1 MATVALTDPAL
12 DDLRRA
18 GPVAAALLLG
28 RLRLLEQDPDA
39 GPPLVDRRTGFRV
52 LDALDGDARIVHS
65 RHRDT
70 VTVHAVWVDGV
81 RSDGEAYA
89 EALERVR
96 AADPSEQVALAR
108 SVQLLARA
116 TGVRPVPS
124 DRLRAPVPDWLADAL
139 VRDAGWTRLAVA
151 AMDAA
156 TAFEAWNAHVNA
168 RNDARDHRGL
178 PAPEARKR

>member
-1 MATVALTDPAL
+1 MSVELTDPAV

-28 RLRLLEQDPDA
+28 RLRVLEQEPDA
-39 GPPLVDRRTGFRV
+39 GAPLLDARTGFRM
-52 LDALDGDARIVHS
+52 LDALDGDARIVFGVD
-65 RHRDT
+65 RGR
-70 VTVHAVWVDGV
+70 VTVHEIWIDGV

-108 SVQLLARA
+108 SVQRLARL

-139 VRDAGWTRLAVA
+139 VREAGLTRLTVA
-151 AMDAA
+151 AMDAT
-156 TAFEAWNAHVNA
+156 TAFDTWNASL
-168 RNDARDHRGL
+168 G
-178 PAPEARKR
+178 ARKR

>member
-1 MATVALTDPAL
+1 VATVALTEPAL

-28 RLRLLEQDPDA
+28 RLRVLEQEP
-39 GPPLVDRRTGFRV
+39 GTGTPLVDVRTGFRA
-52 LDALDGDARIVHS
+52 LDALDGAARVVYALEGA
-65 RHRDT
+65 R
-70 VTVHAVWVDGV
+70 VTVSWIWVDGV
-81 RSDGEAYA
+81 RSDGEIYA

-108 SVQLLARA
+108 SVQRLARL

-139 VRDAGWTRLAVA
+139 VRDGGLTRLAVA

-156 TAFEAWNAHVNA
+156 TAFDTWNSAE
-168 RNDARDHRGL
+168 D
-178 PAPEARKR
+178 RKR

>member
-1 MATVALTDPAL
+1 VSVGFTDAAL

-18 GPVAAALLLG
+18 GPVAGALVLG
-28 RLRLLEQDPDA
+28 RLRLLESDPAA
-39 GPPLVDRRTGFRV
+39 GAPLVDPRTGFRV
-52 LDALDGDARIVHS
+52 LEALDGEARVVYDVE
-65 RHRDT
+65 RGA
-70 VTVHAVWVDGV
+70 VTVHEIWIDGA

-108 SVQLLARA
+108 SVQRLARL

-139 VRDAGWTRLAVA
+139 VRDAGLTRLAVA

-156 TAFEAWNAHVNA
+156 TAFDAWNAH
-168 RNDARDHRGL
+168 L
-178 PAPEARKR
+178 EARKR

>member
-1 MATVALTDPAL
+1 MASVELTDVAL

-28 RLRLLEQDPDA
+28 RLRVLEQEPEA
-39 GPPLVDRRTGFRV
+39 GTPLVDRRTGFRV
-52 LDALDGDARIVHS
+52 LDALDGDARVVYSLAGS
-65 RHRDT
+65 RA
-70 VTVHAVWVDGV
+70 TVHAVWVEGV

-108 SVQLLARA
+108 SVQRLARL

-139 VRDAGWTRLAVA
+139 VREAGLTRLAVA
-151 AMDAA
+151 AMDAT
-156 TAFEAWNAHVNA
+156 TAFDTWNASL
-168 RNDARDHRGL
+168 G
-178 PAPEARKR
+178 ARKR

>member
-1 MATVALTDPAL
+1 MAAVTLTAPAL

-28 RLRLLEQDPDA
+28 RLRVLEHEPESGA
-39 GPPLVDRRTGFRV
+39 PLVDPRTGFRV
-52 LDALDGDARIVHS
+52 LDALEGDARVVHS
-65 RHRDT
+65 IDAGT

-81 RSDGEAYA
+81 RSDGELYA

-108 SVQLLARA
+108 SVQRLARL
-116 TGVRPVPS
+116 TGVRPVAS

-139 VRDAGWTRLAVA
+139 VREAGLTRLAVA

-156 TAFEAWNAHVNA
+156 TAFDVWN
-168 RNDARDHRGL
+168 D
-178 PAPEARKR
+178 PEARKR

>member
-1 MATVALTDPAL
+1 MSIELTDPAV

-18 GPVAAALLLG
+18 GPVVAALG
-28 RLRLLEQDPDA
+28 PRSDPHARGGDPTRVRRWSIA
-39 GPPLVDRRTGFRV
+39 RTGFRV
-52 LDALDGDARIVHS
+52 LDALDGDARVVFGV
-65 RHRDT
+65 DGT
-70 VTVHAVWVDGV
+70 GTGAGTGTGTGTGTVVTVHEIWVDGA

-108 SVQLLARA
+108 SVQRLARL

-139 VRDAGWTRLAVA
+139 V
-151 AMDAA
+151 A
-156 TAFEAWNAHVNA
+156 T
-168 RNDARDHRGL
+168 
-178 PAPEARKR
+178 PA

>member
-1 MATVALTDPAL
+1 MSVELTDPAV

-18 GPVAAALLLG
+18 GPVVAALVLG
-28 RLRLLEQDPDA
+28 RIRMLEAAPETGA
-39 GPPLVDRRTGFRV
+39 PLVDPRTGFRV
-52 LDALDGDARIVHS
+52 LDALDGDARVVFGV
-65 RHRDT
+65 DGT
-70 VTVHAVWVDGV
+70 GAAGAVVTVHEIWIDGA

-108 SVQLLARA
+108 SVQRLARL

-139 VRDAGWTRLAVA
+139 VRDAGLTRLAVA

-156 TAFEAWNAHVNA
+156 TAFEAWNA
-168 RNDARDHRGL
+168 RD
-178 PAPEARKR
+178 RKR

>member
-1 MATVALTDPAL
+1 MTVELTDPAL

-28 RLRLLEQDPDA
+28 RLRALEQVPDA
-39 GPPLVDRRTGFRV
+39 GVPLVDAHTGFRI

-65 RHRDT
+65 SAGST
-70 VTVHAVWVDGV
+70 TTVHAVWVDGV

-108 SVQLLARA
+108 SVQRLARL
-116 TGVRPVPS
+116 TGVRPVAS
-124 DRLRAPVPDWLADAL
+124 DRGRAPVPDWLADAL
-139 VRDAGWTRLAVA
+139 VHDAGLTRLAVA
-151 AMDAA
+151 AMDAT
-156 TAFEAWNAHVNA
+156 TAFDAWNAH
-168 RNDARDHRGL
+168 
-178 PAPEARKR
+178 PEARKR

>member
-1 MATVALTDPAL
+1 VPTVSLTEPAL

-28 RLRLLEQDPDA
+28 RLRVLEQDPDA
-39 GPPLVDRRTGFRV
+39 GTPLVDAATGFRV
-52 LDALDGDARIVHS
+52 LDALDGDARIVHEVVG
-65 RHRDT
+65 DA
-70 VTVHAVWVDGV
+70 VTVHEIWVDGV

-108 SVQLLARA
+108 SVQRLSRL

-139 VRDAGWTRLAVA
+139 VREAGLTRLAVA
-151 AMDAA
+151 AMDAT
-156 TAFEAWNAHVNA
+156 TAFDAWNSRAS
-168 RNDARDHRGL
+168 RS
-178 PAPEARKR
+178 

>member
-1 MATVALTDPAL
+1 MATVELTEFVL

-18 GPVAAALLLG
+18 GPVVAALLLG
-28 RLRLLEQDPDA
+28 RLRLLEQDPAA
-39 GPPLVDRRTGFRV
+39 GTPLLDSRTGFRV
-52 LDALDGDARIVHS
+52 LDALDGDARIVHRLDRES
-65 RHRDT
+65 PAQV
-70 VTVHAVWVDGV
+70 VTVHEVWVDGV

-108 SVQLLARA
+108 SVQRLSRL

-139 VRDAGWTRLAVA
+139 VREADLTRLAVA
-151 AMDAA
+151 AMDAT
-156 TAFEAWNAHVNA
+156 TAFDAWNTT
-168 RNDARDHRGL
+168 R
-178 PAPEARKR
+178 APTPDRKR

>member
-1 MATVALTDPAL
+1 MSVVLTAPAL

-18 GPVAAALLLG
+18 GPIAAALLLG
-28 RLRLLEQDPDA
+28 RLRVLEQEPDA
-39 GPPLVDRRTGFRV
+39 GAPLVDPRTGFRV
-52 LDALDGDARIVHS
+52 LDALDGDACVVFAMDADEVIVH
-65 RHRDT
+65 
-70 VTVHAVWVDGV
+70 AFWVDGV
-81 RSDGEAYA
+81 RGDGEIYA

-108 SVQLLARA
+108 SVQRLARL

-139 VRDAGWTRLAVA
+139 VRDAGLTRLAVA

-156 TAFEAWNAHVNA
+156 TAFDAWNSAA
-168 RNDARDHRGL
+168 KLRDA
-178 PAPEARKR
+178 

>member
-1 MATVALTDPAL
+1 MTVELTDGAL

-28 RLRLLEQDPDA
+28 RLRLLASDPEA
-39 GPPLVDRRTGFRV
+39 GTPLVDSRTGFRV
-52 LDALDGDARIVHS
+52 LDALDGDARIVFAVD
-65 RHRDT
+65 R
-70 VTVHAVWVDGV
+70 VGATVHEVWVDGV

-108 SVQLLARA
+108 SVQRLARL

-124 DRLRAPVPDWLADAL
+124 ERLRAPVPDWLADAL
-139 VRDAGWTRLAVA
+139 VRDAGLTRLAVA
-151 AMDAA
+151 AMDA
-156 TAFEAWNAHVNA
+156 TRAFDAWNELVAT
-168 RNDARDHRGL
+168 RTSRGTAAM
-178 PAPEARKR
+178 APGSP

>member
-1 MATVALTDPAL
+1 MATVALTEPAL

-18 GPVAAALLLG
+18 GPVAAALVLG
-28 RLRLLEQDPDA
+28 RLRVLEQDPDA
-39 GPPLVDRRTGFRV
+39 GTPLVDQRTGFRL
-52 LDALDGDARIVHS
+52 LDALAGDARIVHS

-81 RSDGEAYA
+81 RSDGETYA
-89 EALERVR
+89 EALERMR

-108 SVQLLARA
+108 SVRRLARL

-139 VRDAGWTRLAVA
+139 VREAGRTRLAVA
-151 AMDAA
+151 AMDAT
-156 TAFEAWNAHVNA
+156 TAFEAWN
-168 RNDARDHRGL
+168 RFL
-178 PAPEARKR
+178 TPEHEGAATT